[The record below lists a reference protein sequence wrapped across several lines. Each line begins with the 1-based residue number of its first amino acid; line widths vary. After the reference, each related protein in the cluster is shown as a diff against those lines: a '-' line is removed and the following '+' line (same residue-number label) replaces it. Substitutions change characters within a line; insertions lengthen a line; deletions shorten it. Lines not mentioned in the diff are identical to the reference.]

1 MEIIEKEVIK
11 EPAKQYASRATGNA
25 ALTTGIIGTAL
36 GALNLFGTHRGL
48 LGLGGNTVVAENCAP
63 TAFQA
68 WEKACED
75 RLEMQKGLYD
85 WALVMANN
93 RFNDRQTINQEM
105 FGLYKSQ
112 IDADFGLYKSTRDGF
127 DAIVAKHNQDAF
139 DLYKG
144 QRDNFDVLNAKINAL
159 ETQVAVNA
167 AVRPYQDKL
176 IQCEI
181 EKAYTAGINYTDRK
195 TCKMITGQVV
205 LPNTPTVTGFGSYCC
220 CPSAQ
225 SSGATA

>member
-11 EPAKQYASRATGNA
+11 EPTKHYASKATGNA

-36 GALNLFGTHRGL
+36 GALNLFGTHGNL
-48 LGLGGNTVVAENCAP
+48 LGNSTVSTSCAP

-105 FGLYKSQ
+105 FGIYKSQ
-112 IDADFGLYKSTRDGF
+112 IDSDFGLYKSTRDGF
-127 DAIVAKHNQDAF
+127 DVLSAKHNQDTF
-139 DLYKG
+139 DLYKN
-144 QRDNFDVLNAKINAL
+144 QRDNFDALNAKINAL
-159 ETQVAVNA
+159 ETQVAVNSA
-167 AVRPYQDKL
+167 IRPYQDKL

-181 EKAYTAGINYTDRK
+181 DKAYTAGINYTDRK
-195 TCKMITGQVV
+195 TCKMIVGQVV
-205 LPNTPTVTGFGSYCC
+205 LPSTPTVTGYGSYCC
-220 CPSAQ
+220 PAVTSASTPSLQ
-225 SSGATA
+225 

>member
-11 EPAKQYASRATGNA
+11 EPTKQYASRATGNA

-36 GALNLFGTHRGL
+36 GALNLFGAHRGL
-48 LGLGGNTVVAENCAP
+48 LGLGSTTAVEGCVP

-112 IDADFGLYKSTRDGF
+112 IDGDFGLYKSTRDGF
-127 DAIVAKHNQDAF
+127 DALTAKHNQDAF
-139 DLYKG
+139 ALYKG

-181 EKAYTAGINYTDRK
+181 DKAFTASINHTDRLDCRNIK
-195 TCKMITGQVV
+195 GELV
-205 LPNTPTVTGFGSYCC
+205 LPNTPVISGYGSYSCC
-220 CPSAQ
+220 VNRGSAAPSK
-225 SSGATA
+225 